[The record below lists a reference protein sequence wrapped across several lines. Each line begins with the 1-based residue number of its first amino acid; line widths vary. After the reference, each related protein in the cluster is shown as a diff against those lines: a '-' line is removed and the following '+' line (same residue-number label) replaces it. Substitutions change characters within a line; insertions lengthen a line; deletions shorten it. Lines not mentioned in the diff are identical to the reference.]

1 MSKKYNVF
9 GIGNALV
16 DIVTEV
22 DDQFLKEHN
31 IEKGLMTLVDEENQT
46 RISNA
51 INMGSSNMKCGGSA
65 ANSIIAVAQFGGS
78 SYYSCKVANDELGHF
93 YKKDLKSNGVHS
105 NLDHQEL
112 ETGITGKCL
121 VMTSDDASRTMNTFL
136 GITENYSR
144 TEISEETLKDSQYLY
159 IEGYL
164 VTSENGQDAMKHAKK
179 LAEENGVKTA
189 LTFSDPSMVKYFKE
203 PMKDIVG
210 ASVDLLFCNEEEAM
224 LFTDTDNL
232 EDAREEL
239 KRDAKR
245 FVITQGENG
254 AIIYDGDTFIDIEPY
269 KVNAVDTNGA
279 GDMFAGAFLYAI
291 TNGRSYAD
299 AGKLASLAS
308 SKVVT
313 QFGPRL
319 EWHQAKEALNHMVL
333 NK

>member
-22 DDQFLKEHN
+22 DDQFLSDHN

-46 RISNA
+46 KISNA
-51 INMGSSNMKCGGSA
+51 INMSKSNMQCGGSA
-65 ANSIIAVAQFGGS
+65 ANSIIAVSQFGGS
-78 SYYSCKVANDELGHF
+78 SYYSCKVANDELGEF
-93 YKKDLKSNGVHS
+93 YQKDLKENGVDS

-121 VMTSDDASRTMNTFL
+121 VMTTEDASRTMNTFL
-136 GITENYSR
+136 GITSNYSR
-144 TEISEETLKDSQYLY
+144 AEITEAVLKDSEYLY

-189 LTFSDPSMVKYFKE
+189 LTFSDPSMVKYFRE
-203 PMKDIVG
+203 PMQAVVG

-224 LFTDTDNL
+224 LYTGTENL
-232 EDAREEL
+232 QDAREAL
-239 KRDAKR
+239 KKDAKR
-245 FVITQGENG
+245 FVITLGKNG
-254 AIIYDGDTFIDIEPY
+254 AMIYDGDTFIDIEPY
-269 KVNAVDTNGA
+269 KVNAIDTNGA
-279 GDMFAGAFLYAI
+279 GDLFAGAFLYGI
-291 TNGRSYAD
+291 TNGRSFAD

-308 SKVVT
+308 SKIVT

-319 EWHQAKEALNHMVL
+319 EWHQAKDILNQLQLV
-333 NK
+333 

>member
-22 DDQFLKEHN
+22 NDQFLNDHN

-46 RISNA
+46 RISQA
-51 INMGSSNMKCGGSA
+51 INMNNSNKQCGGSA
-65 ANSIIAVAQFGGS
+65 ANSIIAVSQFGGS
-78 SYYSCKVANDELGHF
+78 SYYSCKVADDELGHF
-93 YKKDLKSNGVHS
+93 YMKDLKANGVDT
-105 NLDHQEL
+105 NLHEDEL
-112 ETGITGKCL
+112 EAGITGKCL
-121 VMTSDDASRTMNTFL
+121 VMTSEDASRTMNTFL
-136 GITENYSR
+136 GITSNYSR
-144 TEISEETLKDSQYLY
+144 AEIKEEVLKDSEYLY

-164 VTSENGQDAMKHAKK
+164 VTSDNGQDAMKHAKK

-203 PMKDIVG
+203 PMESVVG

-224 LFTDTDNL
+224 LYTGKDNL
-232 EDAREEL
+232 AEAREAL
-239 KRDAKR
+239 KKDAKR
-245 FVITQGENG
+245 FVITLGKNG
-254 AIIYDGDTFIDIEPY
+254 AIIFDGDTFIDIEPY
-269 KVNAVDTNGA
+269 KVQAIDTNGA
-279 GDMFAGAFLYAI
+279 GDSFAGAFLYGI
-291 TNGRSYAD
+291 TNGHSFAD

-319 EWHQAKEALNHMVL
+319 EWHQAKEIL
-333 NK
+333 NKLTQG

>member
-22 DDQFLKEHN
+22 NDQFLKDHK
-31 IEKGLMTLVDEENQT
+31 IEKGFMTLVDEENQT

-51 INMGSSNMKCGGSA
+51 INVSTSNMQCGGSA
-65 ANSIIAVAQFGGS
+65 ANSIIAIAQFGGS
-78 SYYSCKVANDELGHF
+78 SYYSCKVANDELGNF
-93 YKKDLKSNGVHS
+93 YRKDLKSNGVDS
-105 NLDHQEL
+105 NLDGHDL
-112 ETGITGKCL
+112 ESGITGKCL
-121 VMTSDDASRTMNTFL
+121 VMTTEDASRTMNTFL
-136 GITENYSR
+136 GITADYSR
-144 TEISEETLKDSQYLY
+144 AEITEGALKDSEYLY

-179 LAEENGVKTA
+179 VAEENGIKTA

-203 PMKDIVG
+203 QMELVVG
-210 ASVDLLFCNEEEAM
+210 AGVDLLFCNEEEAM
-224 LFTDTDNL
+224 LYTGTDNL
-232 EDAREEL
+232 LEAREALKKDAR
-239 KRDAKR
+239 R

-254 AIIYDGDTFIDIEPY
+254 AMIYDGDTFIDIEPY
-269 KVNAVDTNGA
+269 KVNAIDTNGA
-279 GDMFAGAFLYAI
+279 GDLFAGAFLYGI
-291 TNGRSYAD
+291 SNGKSYAD

-319 EWHQAKEALNHMVL
+319 EWHQAKKILNHL
-333 NK
+333 

>member
-22 DDQFLKEHN
+22 DNQFLSDHN
-31 IEKGLMTLVDEENQT
+31 IEKGLMTLVDEESQT

-51 INMGSSNMKCGGSA
+51 INMSKSNMQCGGSA
-65 ANSIIAVAQFGGS
+65 ANSIIAVAQFGGK
-78 SYYSCKVANDELGHF
+78 SYYSCKVADDVLGKF
-93 YKKDLKSNGVHS
+93 YHKDLKANGVES
-105 NLDHQEL
+105 NLDQQDL
-112 ETGITGKCL
+112 KAGITGKCL
-121 VMTSDDASRTMNTFL
+121 VMTTEDASRTMNTFL
-136 GITENYSR
+136 GITSDYSR
-144 TEISEETLKDSQYLY
+144 TEITEAALKDSEYLY

-164 VTSENGQDAMKHAKK
+164 VTSENGQDAMKYAKK

-203 PMKDIVG
+203 PMESVVG

-224 LFTDTDNL
+224 LYTGKENVL
-232 EDAREEL
+232 EAREAL
-239 KRDAKR
+239 KKDAKR
-245 FVITQGENG
+245 FVITQGKNG
-254 AIIYDGDTFIDIEPY
+254 AMIFDGDTFIDIEPY
-269 KVNAVDTNGA
+269 QVNAIDTNGA
-279 GDMFAGAFLYAI
+279 GDLFAGAFLAGI

-319 EWHQAKEALNHMVL
+319 EWHQAKDIL
-333 NK
+333 NKL